1 MNIKRSIVRTVLL
14 LLVGVG
20 ILCALLYFLIF
31 KAFAEMRPA
40 ELFPMNDP
48 KGEYTI
54 FRTRVRIQGNQTW
67 QYWLSYRG
75 KLVYGKEG
83 LLHQATVPVGQST
96 VDLQQLMGTYQSQQI
111 RVKGTIGSSTRQCI
125 INACIPLSTF
135 TKTQVANIT
144 EVVE

>member
-20 ILCALLYFLIF
+20 VLCALLYFLIF

-40 ELFPMNDP
+40 ELFPLNDP

-54 FRTRVRIQGNQTW
+54 FRTRVRINGNQTW
-67 QYWLSYRG
+67 QYWLSYKG

-83 LLHQATVPVGQST
+83 LPNQATLPVGQSA
-96 VDLQQLMGTYQSQQI
+96 VDLQQLMGSYQSQQI
-111 RVKGTIGSSTRQCI
+111 RLKGNIGTSTRQCI
-125 INACIPLSTF
+125 VNACIPLSTF
-135 TKTQVANIT
+135 TETQVANIS
-144 EVVE
+144 EVIE